1 MPVATRDETLELLQ
15 KSGLLEED
23 RLQRFMSEQLADAAD
38 GAVMLKRL
46 VDAGALSSW
55 QAERLEEGKWRGF
68 YLGKYRLI
76 TPLGSGAMGSVYLAE
91 HRVMRHRVAIKVL
104 AKRLTSKP
112 SNIARFERE
121 ARAAAVLNHPNVVR
135 AYDIDRHDDNTPY
148 LVMEYVEG
156 LDLQKLVLQHENKA
170 LDARTAADYIR
181 QVALGLHE
189 AHKAGL
195 IHRDIKPSN
204 LLLDKSGLVKVLDLG
219 LARIVDDDVPSLTIM
234 NDSKLI
240 GTVDYL
246 APEQA
251 VNSHQIDGRA
261 DLYALGCSLY
271 FLITG
276 SPPFPTGTLPE
287 RILKHQSRRPRD
299 MRKRCAER
307 GIPEPPDAIVEICDK
322 MMAKSAAKR
331 HATAG
336 DVATDLKAFLDGNYQ
351 RAVVSHASDEN
362 LSLDDDASTRS
373 SGRGHSSSEMKRDT
387 VAAKSGTQP
396 VSGSASA
403 RKVVPSSNG
412 DDLVLADDSQIGAS
426 KTGDTKPS
434 SKTGDSK
441 PANASQTSTGNRPTP
456 ATAAKGRAPSSVPER
471 NVPSS
476 NVAAIAAAA
485 SVDVLDAA
493 MPASASPSFGG
504 SLADVFDDVVGK
516 AGASASGSSGPLG
529 NALVSDSSRSLTLGP
544 ASAPAKTEQS
554 DALAKY
560 RDQNQG
566 DSGSG
571 DFNYPLWFLVGAGL
585 LLGGIMI
592 WIFASGAEASRSN
605 VDQEKI
611 EGRNLEE

>member
-1 MPVATRDETLELLQ
+1 MPVASRDETLELLQ

-23 RLQRFMSEQLADAAD
+23 RLQRYMSEQLADAAD
-38 GAVMLKRL
+38 GSVMLKRL
-46 VDAGALSSW
+46 VDAGALSAW

-104 AKRLTSKP
+104 AKRLTSKQ

-156 LDLQKLVLQHENKA
+156 HDLQKLVLQHENKA
-170 LDARTAADYIR
+170 LDARIAADYIR

-195 IHRDIKPSN
+195 VHRDIKPSN

-251 VNSHQIDGRA
+251 LNSHMIDGRA
-261 DLYALGCSLY
+261 DIYALGCSLY
-271 FLITG
+271 FLVTG

-287 RILKHQSRRPRD
+287 RILKHQTRRPRD
-299 MRKRCAER
+299 MRKRCVER
-307 GIPEPPDAIVEICDK
+307 SIPEPPDALVEICEK
-322 MMAKSAAKR
+322 MMSKSVAKR
-331 HATAG
+331 YQTAG
-336 DVATDLKAFLDGNYQ
+336 DVATDLKAFLDGTYQ
-351 RAVVSHASDEN
+351 RKVASHASDEE
-362 LSLDDDASTRS
+362 LSLEDDTSSRS
-373 SGRGHSSSEMKRDT
+373 SGRSHSSSEVRRDT
-387 VAAKSGTQP
+387 VSAKSGTQP
-396 VSGSASA
+396 AAEKTNSRKSAP
-403 RKVVPSSNG
+403 VDESN
-412 DDLVLADDSQIGAS
+412 DIGFAE
-426 KTGDTKPS
+426 DAQQE

-441 PANASQTSTGNRPTP
+441 PGSGSQPSKGAAPV
-456 ATAAKGRAPSSVPER
+456 AAKSR
-471 NVPSS
+471 VPSS
-476 NVAAIAAAA
+476 TPDRNTHSANVAAMAAAA
-485 SVDVLDAA
+485 SVDVLDSVL
-493 MPASASPSFGG
+493 PQQSSPSFGG

-516 AGASASGSSGPLG
+516 AVGSASNSSGPLG
-529 NALVSDSSRSLTLGP
+529 DVLASEASKSL
-544 ASAPAKTEQS
+544 APALAPAPSKSSQS

-560 RDQNQG
+560 RTQG
-566 DSGSG
+566 EAEERAGE
-571 DFNYPLWFLVGAGL
+571 FNYPLWFLLGAGL
-585 LLGGIMI
+585 LLGAIMI
-592 WIFASGAEASRSN
+592 WIFASGAQATKSN
-605 VDQEKI
+605 VDEEKI
-611 EGRNLEE
+611 DQRKLDD